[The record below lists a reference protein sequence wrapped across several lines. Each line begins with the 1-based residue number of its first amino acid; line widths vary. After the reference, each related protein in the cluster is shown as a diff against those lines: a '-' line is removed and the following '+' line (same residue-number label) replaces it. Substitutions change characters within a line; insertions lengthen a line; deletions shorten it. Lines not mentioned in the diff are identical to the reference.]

1 MTHFHHFVPRHRRR
15 HRTCCIRRPTLCC
28 SAKRIAVCPTV
39 STKLPRHTVPKVVGT
54 SAHCVI
60 CILKRGRYFVLAQE
74 PLRQIS
80 VSSPLNVLN
89 AESSSTLVSLSCK
102 KHGNVAILLKNGNSH
117 GFSQG
122 KELDQRNAALP
133 LHRLHY
139 SENENGWHIS
149 LHPAVKV
156 AALVH
161 RWTHLKQDMYQQQ
174 TTLTRRIGHALL
186 NDVCEDVWHER
197 IFRKAPPAWS
207 FPGAPLRLLVDS
219 NTFPGRQCHGIAFE
233 QRATHSSVFDEVF
246 RALVWHVCFT
256 KNTSKLPRVS
266 RFHFVQE
273 LQQVRHFWIAVG
285 THSRYSKE
293 SVLRLTTL
301 ETGYP
306 QLATRLCKRILPA
319 STQRTS
325 NCSKWHT
332 AGEIQISQEESHG
345 KHSTTSPIPSLVVV
359 KNLRRLWLM
368 WCEGKY
374 KTSQHKNTFV
384 NDWRVHSYGSTVW
397 TASGAQRSEAA
408 LSQVT
413 EWQAVGFCCTST
425 PNSMPSHTRHP
436 SSKLTRLCF
445 GPSQT
450 LLRPSMWAHQHMR
463 TTSLERFQGR
473 LQRMSSQE
481 SIAPT
486 KLSNLLWHQ
495 IMFKTAA
502 NKRSFLTSLVAGHTQ
517 SFESFLVI
525 VTVWRVVFTAVFDTW
540 DLTLLL
546 TDVGGAKTSRRVQVA
561 RNTLREYLLHVIFLK
576 KSTFL

>member
-1 MTHFHHFVPRHRRR
+1 MTHFHHFVPRYRRR
-15 HRTCCIRRPTLCC
+15 HRTCCIRRPTLCY
-28 SAKRIAVCPTV
+28 SAKRIAVCPSGRITSSHTRSTQKENDTV

-149 LHPAVKV
+149 LRPAVKV

-161 RWTHLKQDMYQQQ
+161 RWTHLKQ

-219 NTFPGRQCHGIAFE
+219 NTFPGRQCHGIGFE

-293 SVLRLTTL
+293 SVLLLTTL
-301 ETGYP
+301 ETGFP

-374 KTSQHKNTFV
+374 KTSQHKNTFE
-384 NDWRVHSYGSTVW
+384 RL
-397 TASGAQRSEAA
+397 AGAQLRLDCVDGQRGAKIGSGTLPGDRVAGGWFLLHLHPKLDAFSHTTPELQINATLLWAIPNAPEA
-408 LSQVT
+408 LD
-413 EWQAVGFCCTST
+413 VGTST
-425 PNSMPSHTRHP
+425 HADDITREIRDVCRECHRRNQSLQRNSQICSG
-436 SSKLTRLCF
+436 TRLCSKQQQTKD
-445 GPSQT
+445 PSSP
-450 LLRPSMWAHQHMR
+450 R
-463 TTSLERFQGR
+463 
-473 LQRMSSQE
+473 SS
-481 SIAPT
+481 
-486 KLSNLLWHQ
+486 
-495 IMFKTAA
+495 
-502 NKRSFLTSLVAGHTQ
+502 R
-517 SFESFLVI
+517 
-525 VTVWRVVFTAVFDTW
+525 VT
-540 DLTLLL
+540 
-546 TDVGGAKTSRRVQVA
+546 RRVS
-561 RNTLREYLLHVIFLK
+561 NH
-576 KSTFL
+576 SW